1 MQFLDSVS
9 TVIDRVIEKL
19 RRLGC
24 YTFVNPWLPTV
35 FLSCGNGFGCMK
47 SFENF
52 LYCVRSS
59 HEKLPN
65 R

>member
-35 FLSCGNGFGCMK
+35 FLSCGNGFGA
-47 SFENF
+47 
-52 LYCVRSS
+52 
-59 HEKLPN
+59 
-65 R
+65 